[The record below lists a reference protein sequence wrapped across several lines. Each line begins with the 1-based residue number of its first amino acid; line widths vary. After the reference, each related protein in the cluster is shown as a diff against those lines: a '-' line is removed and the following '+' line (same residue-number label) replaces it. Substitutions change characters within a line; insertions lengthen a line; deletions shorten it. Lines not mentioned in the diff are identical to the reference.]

1 MMSRLAI
8 ALVLAVCMMLHP
20 KSAQAADADRMVEVF
35 HGAMATVPDLKNLE
49 RFATSQGFKVIS
61 RQRVRGVL
69 SFLETVDA
77 SGNMFLVGIRDHNET
92 LGTNV
97 SRVLVTHYETN
108 QDYFKTL
115 LSSARRNLPKGPEQK
130 VDLDGGFIA
139 GQAWAANYPD
149 LVTFQTKYHQPERAS
164 LMEALVVSAQ

>member
-49 RFATSQGFKVIS
+49 RFATSQGCKVIS
-61 RQRVRGVL
+61 RLRVRGVL

-108 QDYFKTL
+108 QDYF
-115 LSSARRNLPKGPEQK
+115 
-130 VDLDGGFIA
+130 
-139 GQAWAANYPD
+139 
-149 LVTFQTKYHQPERAS
+149 
-164 LMEALVVSAQ
+164 